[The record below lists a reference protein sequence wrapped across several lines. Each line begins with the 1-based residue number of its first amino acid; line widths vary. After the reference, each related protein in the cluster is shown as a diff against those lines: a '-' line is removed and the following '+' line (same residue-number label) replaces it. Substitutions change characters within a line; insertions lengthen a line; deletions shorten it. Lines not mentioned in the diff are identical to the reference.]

1 MPPIDAPAS
10 TINFR
15 PARHAH
21 AVPWLAVACMLTS
34 HELIGF
40 MSPALAQEILTYAY
54 EADKPL
60 YKATMAAVAEAR
72 KLRPVFLERQ
82 PRPQRNA
89 AMLTTLARPSLEG
102 VTANLLRTW
111 LLKKHQAL
119 LGDFLDALGIPHK
132 EGVVED
138 LPATMDDAKLQAAVD
153 AVLAK
158 HPPEVVAVYLNAFQE
173 MNEVDW
179 PNLKTMLENDKRL
192 QVGG

>member
-1 MPPIDAPAS
+1 
-10 TINFR
+10 
-15 PARHAH
+15 
-21 AVPWLAVACMLTS
+21 MLTS

-54 EADKPL
+54 ESDKPL

>member
-1 MPPIDAPAS
+1 
-10 TINFR
+10 
-15 PARHAH
+15 
-21 AVPWLAVACMLTS
+21 
-34 HELIGF
+34 

-54 EADKPL
+54 ESDKPL